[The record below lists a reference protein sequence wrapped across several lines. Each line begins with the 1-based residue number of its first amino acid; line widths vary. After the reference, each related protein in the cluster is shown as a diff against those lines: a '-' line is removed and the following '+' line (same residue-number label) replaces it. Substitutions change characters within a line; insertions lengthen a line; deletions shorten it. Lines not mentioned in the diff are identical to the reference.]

1 MLSCLYLIID
11 LTTKNRDLAIQNR
24 DLRKNFKLVIA
35 NHIVFFMVLR
45 YPIPCNVLQF
55 RRYILLV

>member
-35 NHIVFFMVLR
+35 NHIVFLWF
-45 YPIPCNVLQF
+45 
-55 RRYILLV
+55 